1 MNLGQIID
9 MARGRL
15 DDAGKKGSSDTKKG
29 WKNPD
34 LAGFADD
41 AESEI
46 ARQLFLLEDHDTIG
60 YIKLTAAVGQV
71 DSVSVSG
78 VVITS
83 AAVVYATSLA
93 NTAALLAEN
102 INAYTSTPNY
112 RSVARGPLV
121 VVKAIP
127 NTGYP
132 VTGYSL
138 TATVSAG
145 MAVAAVDT
153 PGLCRHIM
161 PISGRFVGL
170 NSRVWRVTRFKPASQ
185 ARPVALAT
193 RLEMDANV
201 PDWEKAVDGAIQC
214 VIPDY
219 EAQEAI
225 VYPPSKTVEL
235 IEQSCFRLPL
245 VALTDDD
252 MMALPE
258 IGEKY
263 HIAMVDWI
271 IRQACLKPD
280 IETWFKELGKQA
292 ETDFFSRIENW
303 RIQLKDRRPS
313 GDVNRIPGGFL

>member
-1 MNLGQIID
+1 MNLTQIVE

-15 DDAGKKGSSDTKKG
+15 DDAGKKGVSDSKKG
-29 WKNPD
+29 WKTPD

-46 ARQLFLLEDHDTIG
+46 ARRLFLLEDHDTIG
-60 YIKLTAAVGQV
+60 YIKLTAAVGQI

-93 NTAALLAEN
+93 NTAALLAAN

-112 RSVARGPLV
+112 RAAARGALV
-121 VVKAIP
+121 IVKAIP

-132 VTGYSL
+132 AAGYSL
-138 TATVSAG
+138 TAAVSAG
-145 MAVAAVDT
+145 MAVAATDM
-153 PGLCRHIM
+153 PGLCRHII
-161 PISGRFVGL
+161 PIGGRFIGL
-170 NSRVWRVTRFKPASQ
+170 HSRVWRITRFKPASQ
-185 ARPVALAT
+185 ARPIGFKT
-193 RLEMDANV
+193 RAQMDYEV
-201 PDWEKAVDGAIQC
+201 PDWETQVNGTIYKC
-214 VIPDY
+214 IPDY
-219 EAQEAI
+219 EAGEAI
-225 VYPPSKTVEL
+225 VHPPSNIVEL
-235 IEQSCFRLPL
+235 IEQGCFRLPL
-245 VALTDDD
+245 VPLTDDD
-252 MMALPE
+252 MLAVPE

-292 ETDFFSRIENW
+292 ESDFLSRIENW
-303 RIQLKDRRPS
+303 RVELKNRRPS
-313 GDVNRIPGGFL
+313 GDVNRIPGGLL

>member
-60 YIKLTAAVGQV
+60 YIKLTAAFGQI

-78 VVITS
+78 VAITS
-83 AAVVYATSLA
+83 GAVAFTTSLER
-93 NTAALLAEN
+93 TAVLLAAN
-102 INAYTSTPNY
+102 ISAMASTPKY
-112 RSVARGPLV
+112 RAKARGTIV
-121 VVKAIP
+121 VVKAVP

-132 VTGYSL
+132 AAGYSIAAVASGGL
-138 TATVSAG
+138 TA
-145 MAVAAVDT
+145 AVTDM
-153 PGLCRHIM
+153 PGLCRHVIA
-161 PISGRFVGL
+161 IGDRFIDL
-170 NSRVWRVTRFKPASQ
+170 HSRVWRITRFKPASQ
-185 ARPVALAT
+185 GRPIGLAT
-193 RLEMDANV
+193 RLELDAGI
-201 PDWEKAVDGAIQC
+201 PDWETAENGTIQC

-219 EAQEAI
+219 EAGEAI
-225 VYPPSKTVEL
+225 LYPPTDEAEL
-235 IEQSCFRLPL
+235 IEQSCYRLPL
-245 VALTDDD
+245 VPLTDDD
-252 MMALPE
+252 MLALPE

-263 HIAMVDWI
+263 HIGMVDWI

-292 ETDFFSRIENW
+292 EADFEARIERW
-303 RIQLKDRRPS
+303 RIDIKDRTPS
-313 GDVNRIPGGFL
+313 ASTNRIPAGFM